1 LKQKL
6 LADKRKDEKE
16 IKKLEK
22 LLRLGHKGKV
32 LSSRFKMEGLDCIF
46 AICFH

>member
-1 LKQKL
+1 
-6 LADKRKDEKE
+6 LADNSKEEKE

-22 LLRLGHKGKV
+22 LLKLGRKGKV

-46 AICFH
+46 AMCFH